1 METALARHWARA
13 IGLVVLVGVLSIS
26 LSAASLTPRRAQVA
40 TLTYVALGASDAF
53 GIGTQDPRTQSW
65 PAVLAQTLGPDY
77 HLINLGVPGATV
89 LVAAHAEL
97 PVALAQQPALITVW
111 LAVNDLEANVPLAT
125 YIDQL
130 RSLLLALS
138 SLAGA
143 RIYVGDLPDLTLLPS
158 FAHADQVALT
168 ATITQWNGAIAALCQ
183 NLGVTLVD
191 LYAPWSDLRSHPTK
205 IAQDFSAD
213 GFHPSAAGA
222 QQLAATFA
230 AAIAT
235 SKSSV
240 AP

>member
-1 METALARHWARA
+1 MGIAWARHWARA
-13 IGLVVLVGVLSIS
+13 IGLVVLACALSIS
-26 LSAASLTPRRAQVA
+26 LSAASLTPRRAQAA

-65 PAVLAQTLGPDY
+65 PAVLAQTLGSDY

-89 LVAAHAEL
+89 TVAAHAEL
-97 PVALAQQPALITVW
+97 PVALAQQPAIITVW

-125 YIDQL
+125 YIGQL
-130 RSLLLALS
+130 RSLLVALS
-138 SLAGA
+138 SLSGA
-143 RIYVGDLPDLTLLPS
+143 RIFVGNLPDLTLLPS
-158 FAHADQVALT
+158 LAHADLVALT
-168 ATITQWNGAIAALCQ
+168 ATITQWNGAIATLCQ

-191 LYAPWSDLRSHPTK
+191 LYAQGSDLRTHPLK

-230 AAIAT
+230 AAIGAPNR
-235 SKSSV
+235 SV